1 MLYTMSFKKL
11 LPTLKTTLA
20 NLKFDAP
27 TPLQKKVIPKIKSG
41 ANVFAIGPKGTGK
54 TTALILSVIQKLGGK
69 AVGDAPRAII
79 LVKDKIEALALKDAF
94 DVFAAPTDLRVYC
107 IYDEHKI
114 DAQRDEIYVGTDIL
128 IATVKRLNK
137 LYFLNSI
144 HLTDVQL
151 ICIEDA
157 QFLIRQKTYDDV
169 CRLAESVGKCQYAV
183 FADAYD
189 SRLNRFEDAFMFD
202 AYRLEV

>member
-1 MLYTMSFKKL
+1 MSFKKI
-11 LPTLKTTLA
+11 LPILKATLEHLE
-20 NLKFDAP
+20 FEHP
-27 TPLQKKVIPKIKSG
+27 TPLQKKVLSTVKSG
-41 ANVFAIGPKGTGK
+41 ANVFGIGPEGSGK
-54 TTALILSVIQKLGGK
+54 STALVLSVIQKLKGE
-69 AVGDAPRAII
+69 AFGDAPRAIV
-79 LVKDKIEALALKDAF
+79 LVKDKAEALALKAKF
-94 DVFAAPTDLRVYC
+94 DVFTKPTDLRVYC

-157 QFLIRQKTYDDV
+157 QFLIRQKTYNDIM
-169 CRLAESVGKCQYAV
+169 RLAESINKSQYAI
-183 FADAYD
+183 FADSFD
-189 SRLNRFEDAFMFD
+189 SRLERFEEAFMFD
-202 AYRLEV
+202 AYKFEV